1 METVL
6 QPKVRPFE
14 SLKRKRFR
22 EWLRPSTAHRSLL
35 PSDTLDL
42 RDLAKPNPADAFSDS
57 NSVHCPLVTTPLK
70 YKCHEGKNSFFR
82 ADTKFETLFSNR
94 KFYEFKDNLK
104 RGLKRI
110 RHGRNAHQNENRCSI
125 VKESTN
131 LDLDNPEKPENDTPC
146 FNRFHTKPNELET
159 QFDYSNKSQKS
170 DKVYLD
176 NESCWNLSERLI
188 PFNNLKYED
197 LKHFEENLQSLAPA
211 TFTPIESN
219 ESFERSDSTRGTKR
233 SIRNDSSDTT
243 SEKRLCLKQYSN
255 EPGSENSMES
265 TPSIYITKEVQE
277 RIEVLS
283 STDSFLVEKV
293 DFPSDS
299 KIDSSSLD
307 KECDRHCV
315 KIDEELITNI
325 SGESKINMGI
335 MDPDIND
342 VIPTENPIEV
352 SSGLKDDISDE
363 DIDDASSSYSGD
375 VETTFEPVESDEL
388 SELSETSSSDS
399 SKIYTIPTFR
409 GITNQINISQILSKV
424 SKNGLSQEKLTHL
437 IKKHKSKKRGINF
450 RNKRFYDAFNPYVD
464 NQEEIELSDSD
475 TTSMIDIDLGIK
487 DRSTSSVRFDEN
499 SRLLIYKK
507 SKKLN
512 KEESQSYY
520 STAETRSILKAK
532 KNLQQDEESQRASK
546 CDTVGVAQF
555 LHYFQYT
562 EYKRQRNEAENYR
575 LRGEQ
580 LSKYYSEEYPL
591 DIATVGDEDSVNDK
605 SGIISS
611 LRATERNI
619 GRQLKGIGS
628 QEAQIISLDDDIFL
642 N

>member
-6 QPKVRPFE
+6 QPKARPFE
-14 SLKRKRFR
+14 SLKRRRFR
-22 EWLRPSTAHRSLL
+22 EWLRPSTAHGSLL
-35 PSDTLDL
+35 HSDALDL
-42 RDLAKPNPADAFSDS
+42 RDFAKPNPAETFS
-57 NSVHCPLVTTPLK
+57 NLNPAHGPLVTTPIK
-70 YKCHEGKNSFFR
+70 YKCQDGKNSFFR
-82 ADTKFETLFSNR
+82 GDTKFETLFSNR

-104 RGLKRI
+104 RGLKKI
-110 RHGRNAHQNENRCSI
+110 RHGRNGHQNEKRCPATEETKNS
-125 VKESTN
+125 ESDN
-131 LDLDNPEKPENDTPC
+131 LDKPDDDTPC
-146 FNRFHTKPNELET
+146 FNRFHTNSKEFES
-159 QFDYSNKSQKS
+159 QFDYSNKSQDS
-170 DKVYLD
+170 DKAYLD
-176 NESCWNLSERLI
+176 NESCWNLSERFI

-219 ESFERSDSTRGTKR
+219 ESLDRSDSTRGTKR

-255 EPGSENSMES
+255 ESGSDHSMES
-265 TPSIYITKEVQE
+265 TPSIYITKEVQQ

-283 STDSFLVEKV
+283 STDSFLIEKV
-293 DFPSDS
+293 DFPSTNKIGSSTSDNESDNECINMDQESINNVATENDENMVVTDS
-299 KIDSSSLD
+299 
-307 KECDRHCV
+307 
-315 KIDEELITNI
+315 NI
-325 SGESKINMGI
+325 STVGAMEK
-335 MDPDIND
+335 
-342 VIPTENPIEV
+342 PIEV
-352 SSGLKDDISDE
+352 SSALKDDTLDK
-363 DIDDASSSYSGD
+363 DIDDASSSYSDD
-375 VETTFEPVESDEL
+375 VETTFEPIESQEL
-388 SELSETSSSDS
+388 SGLSETSSSES

-424 SKNGLSQEKLTHL
+424 RKGNLSQDNLTHL
-437 IKKHKSKKRGINF
+437 IKSHKNKKRCVNF

-464 NQEEIELSDSD
+464 NEEDVELSDSENSSEMD
-475 TTSMIDIDLGIK
+475 TDLCIN

-507 SKKLN
+507 FKKLN
-512 KEESQSYY
+512 KDESQSGH
-520 STAETRSILKAK
+520 STTETRSILKAK
-532 KNLQQDEESQRASK
+532 MNLQQDEESQRASK

-591 DIATVGDEDSVNDK
+591 DIAVVGCEGSVNDK

-611 LRATERNI
+611 MRATERNI
-619 GRQLKGIGS
+619 GRQLKGISS
-628 QEAQIISLDDDIFL
+628 QGAQIISLDEDVF
-642 N
+642 